1 MMGLAMTV
9 MVYAQAAQDTT
20 TKDMKKDHITMTDG
34 KLWQVKSGNN
44 TEVLAD
50 ITLDNG
56 TIVTKDGNVKTK
68 DGKSEML
75 KDGDCV
81 WMDGKITHKDAKK
94 KDGKPSGG

>member
-1 MMGLAMTV
+1 MMALAMVV
-9 MVYAQAAQDTT
+9 MVNAQVAQDTV
-20 TKDMKKDHITMTDG
+20 TKDMKKDHIVMKDG
-34 KLWQVKSGNN
+34 KLWQIKDGNN
-44 TEVLAD
+44 SEVLTD
-50 ITLDNG
+50 ITLVNG

-81 WMDGKITHKDAKK
+81 WMDGKITHKDLIR